1 MRRTLLVA
9 DALISILL
17 LVSLCIAQQGQA
29 RKPAVPMMTNDDV
42 LSPRSVSPLAIES
55 ETRAAANGTPLRNA
69 RTILEGAI
77 SKMSE
82 LNSVRTRMQSLFPS
96 GQVEVLVE
104 SMKPDR
110 MHVVSPYGEMISI
123 GRKFY
128 VKGAGGWSVT
138 TAKAPQSDAGLD
150 FKTLIK
156 QFIEKSGVKITGE
169 RLRPQTIDGIDTDA
183 YAFEVSDGN
192 QTGRIELNI
201 GKDGY
206 MRQMFLSG
214 EGLDLKLWFS
224 NLNEPLSIEPP
235 M

>member
-1 MRRTLLVA
+1 
-9 DALISILL
+9 
-17 LVSLCIAQQGQA
+17 
-29 RKPAVPMMTNDDV
+29 
-42 LSPRSVSPLAIES
+42 
-55 ETRAAANGTPLRNA
+55 
-69 RTILEGAI
+69 
-77 SKMSE
+77 
-82 LNSVRTRMQSLFPS
+82 MQSSLPS
-96 GQVEVLVE
+96 GQVEVLLE

-110 MHVVSPYGEMISI
+110 VHVVSPYGEMIAI

-128 VKGAGGWSVT
+128 VKGSGGWSVT
-138 TAKAPQSDAGLD
+138 TAKAAQSDAGFD
-150 FKTLIK
+150 FNTLIK
-156 QFIEKSGVKITGE
+156 QLIEKSGVKITGE
-169 RLRPQTIDGIDTDA
+169 RLGAQTVDGIDTVA

-214 EGLDLKLWFS
+214 GGLDLKLWFS